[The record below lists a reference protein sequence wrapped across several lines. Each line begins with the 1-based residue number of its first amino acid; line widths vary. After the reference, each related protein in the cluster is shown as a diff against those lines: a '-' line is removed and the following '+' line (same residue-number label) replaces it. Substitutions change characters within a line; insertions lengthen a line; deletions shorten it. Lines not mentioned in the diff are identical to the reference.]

1 MPQFAY
7 YGRNANREPVEGKV
21 EASSVANVADMLTQT
36 GITPVSITEVAQVQ
50 QASDVIGKLMG
61 HEKVSETDLMMFTR
75 QFYTL
80 TKAGV
85 PIIRALR
92 GLEQSAVQKSL
103 KKLYLELAQALES
116 GVELSQAMSRRDDV
130 FDPFYIAM
138 VRVGESAGRLE
149 EVFMGMFKHLEFQ
162 KYIREQ
168 VKSALRYPTFVVLA
182 MVVAIGIINIFVIPA
197 FAKVFESLHA
207 ELPLM
212 TRILMATSQFT
223 LTWWPAILLSVVA
236 SWVGWQQFL
245 KTTSG
250 KLRWDKFKLRLPI
263 VGDLIEKGALAQ
275 AMRSLALVFRS
286 GVPVVQ
292 GLTMSAQVV
301 DNAHLAQALAAMRS
315 QVERG
320 DSLLTAS
327 QRSGVFPPLVLQ
339 MIMVGEESGTLAEML
354 EEIGEM
360 YQRDMEYGLKTLAQ
374 KIEPILLIMMGAMV
388 LILALGVFLPMW
400 DLGKAAIKN

>member
-7 YGRNANREPVEGKV
+7 YGRNANREPVEGRI
-21 EASSVANVADMLTQT
+21 EAASVANVVDTLTQT
-36 GITPVSITEVAQVQ
+36 GITPVSITEVPQVQ
-50 QASDVIGKLMG
+50 QASEVIGRLLG
-61 HEKVSETDLMMFTR
+61 SDKVSALELLMFTR

-92 GLEQSAVQKSL
+92 SLEVSTQQKAL
-103 KKLYLELAQALES
+103 KKLYAELAQALES
-116 GVELSQAMSRRDDV
+116 GVELSQAMSRREDV

-138 VRVGESAGRLE
+138 VRIGESAGRME
-149 EVFMGMFKHLEFQ
+149 EVFLGLFEHLEFQ
-162 KYIREQ
+162 KYIKEQ

-182 MVVAIGIINIFVIPA
+182 MVVAIAIINIFVIPA

-223 LTWWPAILLSVVA
+223 LKWWPAVVGGAILAWL
-236 SWVGWQQFL
+236 GWRQYL
-245 KTTSG
+245 KTTLG
-250 KLRWDKFKLRLPI
+250 RLRWDRTKLRMPI
-263 VGDLIEKGALAQ
+263 VGDLVEKGVLAQ
-275 AMRSLALVFRS
+275 GMRSLALVFRS

-292 GLTMSAQVV
+292 GLSLSAQVI
-301 DNAHLAQALAAMRS
+301 DNAHISQALVVMRS

-339 MIMVGEESGTLAEML
+339 MIMVGEESGTLGEML
-354 EEIGEM
+354 EEIGQM
-360 YQRDMEYGLKTLAQ
+360 YQRDMEYGLKGLSQ
-374 KIEPILLIMMGAMV
+374 KIEPILLVLMGAMV
-388 LILALGVFLPMW
+388 LVLALGVFLPMW
-400 DLGKAAIKN
+400 DLGKAAIK